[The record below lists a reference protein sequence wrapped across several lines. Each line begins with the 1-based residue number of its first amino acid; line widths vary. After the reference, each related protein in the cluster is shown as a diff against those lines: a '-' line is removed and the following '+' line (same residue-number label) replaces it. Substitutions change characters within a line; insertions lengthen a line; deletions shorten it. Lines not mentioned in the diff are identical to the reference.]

1 MSMNKI
7 TLKGYVVGDAPEV
20 KTTPSGATVVKFS
33 LSVYDP
39 FLKNKEDNT
48 RKYVSFFNCENWPT
62 DKIEGNVQKEI
73 AKLAKGSYI
82 AFDAR
87 PVQDRWEHE
96 GQKRSNVKFI
106 VEGFIEELHHPVRA
120 SQQQQPEQ
128 APDVP
133 PTFDDDIP
141 F

>member
-1 MSMNKI
+1 MNTI
-7 TLKGYVVGDAPEV
+7 TLKGYVVGEAPIV
-20 KTTPSGATVVKFS
+20 NTTPNGATVVKFS

-39 FLKNKEDNT
+39 FLKSKEDNT

-73 AKLAKGSYI
+73 AKLVKGAYI

-87 PVQDRWEHE
+87 PVQDRWEQE

-106 VEGFIEELHHPVRA
+106 VEGFIEVLHHNPKPA
-120 SQQQQPEQ
+120 TQQQPTPQ
-128 APDVP
+128 VPDGP

>member
-1 MSMNKI
+1 MNTI

-20 KTTPSGATVVKFS
+20 KTTQSGATVVKFS

-39 FLKNKEDNT
+39 FLKSKEDNT

-73 AKLAKGSYI
+73 AKLTKGAYI

-96 GQKRSNVKFI
+96 GQKRSSVKFI
-106 VEGFIEELHHPVRA
+106 VEGFIEVLHHNPKPA
-120 SQQQQPEQ
+120 QQQQPDQ
-128 APDVP
+128 TPDSP
-133 PTFDDDIP
+133 PTFEDDIP